1 MRITG
6 GALKGRRIKTC
17 RDNSIRPLLSRLRKS
32 LFDVIGERIKGL
44 SFLDLY
50 AGSGAVGIEALSRGA
65 RRAVFVEKDPLAAR
79 VIEENIASYKLFS
92 QVKIWRK
99 DVLAFLPI
107 LLEGEKFDFIF
118 IAPPYYKKM
127 QNKTLNIIE
136 RIEINKATIIVQYSP
151 HENINFTRRNMGI
164 VKQKE
169 HGDTILAF
177 LEGTVHCS
185 SRKTMI
191 KW

>member
-1 MRITG
+1 MQYAIRRMKITG
-6 GALKGRRIKTC
+6 GTLRGRRIKT
-17 RDNSIRPLLSRLRKS
+17 RRGNSTRPLLSRLRKS

-65 RRAVFVEKDPLAAR
+65 RRVVFVEKDYLAAR
-79 VIEENIASYKLFS
+79 VIEDNIASHKLSS

-99 DVLAFLPI
+99 NVLVFLPI
-107 LLEGEKFDFIF
+107 LLKGERFDFIF

-127 QNKTLNIIE
+127 QNKTLDIIE
-136 RIEINKATIIVQYSP
+136 KIEIDKATIIVQCSP
-151 HENINFTRRNMGI
+151 HETINFARRNMDI

-169 HGDTILAF
+169 HGDTILTF
-177 LEGTVHCS
+177 LEGTVRCS
-185 SRKTMI
+185 
-191 KW
+191 

>member
-1 MRITG
+1 M
-6 GALKGRRIKTC
+6 
-17 RDNSIRPLLSRLRKS
+17 
-32 LFDVIGERIKGL
+32 
-44 SFLDLY
+44 
-50 AGSGAVGIEALSRGA
+50 
-65 RRAVFVEKDPLAAR
+65 
-79 VIEENIASYKLFS
+79 
-92 QVKIWRK
+92 
-99 DVLAFLPI
+99 LAFLPI

-136 RIEINKATIIVQYSP
+136 RVEINKATIIVQYSP

>member
-1 MRITG
+1 
-6 GALKGRRIKTC
+6 
-17 RDNSIRPLLSRLRKS
+17 
-32 LFDVIGERIKGL
+32 L

-79 VIEENIASYKLFS
+79 VIEENIASYNLFS
-92 QVKIWRK
+92 QIKIWRK
-99 DVLAFLPI
+99 NVLAFLPV

-118 IAPPYYKKM
+118 IAPPYYRKM
-127 QNKTLNIIE
+127 QNKTLDIIE
-136 RIEINKATIIVQYSP
+136 EVEINKATIIVQYSP
-151 HENINFTRRNMGI
+151 HENIDFTRRNVGI

-177 LEGTVHCS
+177 LEET
-185 SRKTMI
+185 
-191 KW
+191 